1 MNMKTQS
8 EFLRDRE
15 KEAKRAELF
24 REFAKG
30 CRVMESPFANAGY
43 SHAPTQSQADAT
55 AVKK

>member
-1 MNMKTQS
+1 MTMKTQS

-15 KEAKRAELF
+15 KEAKRAELV

-43 SHAPTQSQADAT
+43 SHLPKQSQTDAT
-55 AVKK
+55 QVKK